1 MIRVRHRLRA
11 AIELSLIT
19 LDAASEYLK
28 QDQNSMF
35 KATRMLLKRN
45 IHKEIQSPSL
55 VLRMIMLNEIMRVNM
70 SYKPEGPV
78 E

>member
-55 VLRMIMLNEIMRVNM
+55 VW
-70 SYKPEGPV
+70 
-78 E
+78 

>member
-1 MIRVRHRLRA
+1 MTILIHR
-11 AIELSLIT
+11 
-19 LDAASEYLK
+19 
-28 QDQNSMF
+28 
-35 KATRMLLKRN
+35 
-45 IHKEIQSPSL
+45 